1 MNTLIHRGH
10 KIVMS
15 ERPAVTPRFQEC
27 DVFSGSNFLIGYVWQ
42 ALSANRTQADLV
54 EEAKWVV
61 DDYILFK
68 EEQSA
73 RRVA

>member
-1 MNTLIHRGH
+1 MNILLYKSH
-10 KIVMS
+10 KIVMT
-15 ERPAVTPRFQEC
+15 ERPCFQEA
-27 DVFSGSNFLIGYVWQ
+27 DIYSGGGGFLIGYVFQ
-42 ALSANRTQADLV
+42 SLSGNRTQADLI

-73 RRVA
+73 RRVS